1 MCRQQIRGHA
11 SEAYD
16 AASRFARGPSL
27 PTPDCSLAAGHPWR
41 LARGR
46 AVRMRAGLAGRAT
59 VHHGIRW
66 RPRQRR
72 DEHMGMAA
80 PLYYTADM
88 VRALPDDGNRYEVV
102 YGELLVTP
110 APRSWHQVL
119 LKRLSFELE
128 GYLRRVPIGELL
140 NAPADISWGPDVL
153 VQPDVFVV
161 DPNEA
166 RTLDWRRMRTLLLVA
181 EVLSPSTSKGDR
193 FLKRLRYR
201 EAGVPVYW
209 VVDGDEHAVEVW
221 TPADEF
227 PVFERERLVWQ
238 PAGAREPFT

>member
-102 YGELLVTP
+102 YGALLVTP
-110 APRSWHQVL
+110 APRAWHQAVVL
-119 LKRLSFELE
+119 NLAAALRE
-128 GYLRRVPIGELL
+128 YLHRHPSAGVVFTSPS
-140 NAPADISWGPDVL
+140 DISWGPDVL
-153 VQPDVFVV
+153 LQPDVFVV
-161 DPNEA
+161 AGEEA
-166 RTLDWRRMRTLLLVA
+166 RTLDWRRMRTLPLVA
-181 EVLSPSTSKGDR
+181 EVLSPSTARNDR
-193 FLKRLRYR
+193 FLKRLRVPR
-201 EAGVPVYW
+201 RRCRAVLGRRPGRAGGGG
-209 VVDGDEHAVEVW
+209 VDA
-221 TPADEF
+221 
-227 PVFERERLVWQ
+227 
-238 PAGAREPFT
+238 